1 MIIVTSLLAGF
12 VFGLGLIVSGMTNPA
27 KIVAFL
33 DLMGAWDPSL
43 AFVMLGA
50 NAVGVAAFLVAN
62 KRAMSFIGAEM
73 KLPTDRHIDRR
84 LIVGSLLFGIG
95 WGIGGF
101 CPGPSLVA
109 LGMAEAK
116 AMVFV
121 AAMLTGMGVF
131 ELIERRR
138 QPSALRAA

>member
-1 MIIVTSLLAGF
+1 MSQGHRAPQNGRGRATQR
-12 VFGLGLIVSGMTNPA
+12 TY
-27 KIVAFL
+27 
-33 DLMGAWDPSL
+33 
-43 AFVMLGA
+43 
-50 NAVGVAAFLVAN
+50 LV
-62 KRAMSFIGAEM
+62 
-73 KLPTDRHIDRR
+73 RR
-84 LIVGSLLFGIG
+84 LVVGGALFGIG

-109 LGMAEAK
+109 LGMGEAK